1 MPHCCAFG
9 CNNQS
14 NFNTKVSYHKL
25 PNDKNKQIRKAW
37 INAIGRTE
45 LPKNTHLCSDHFE
58 DDCFDQSQDM
68 KIRLLPVGSN
78 IKRKLN
84 ADAIPTKFKHKEKKN
99 STRAVSVT
107 RAKKKEHE
115 EVRKKYTHAMKLI
128 S

>member
-45 LPKNTHLCSDHFE
+45 LPKNCHLCSDHFE

-107 RAKKKEHE
+107 KKKEHE

>member
-45 LPKNTHLCSDHFE
+45 LPKNCHLCSDHFE

-107 RAKKKEHE
+107 HAKKKEHE
-115 EVRKKYTHAMKLI
+115 EVRKKYTRAMKLI